1 MHNVYARRS
10 GGFGGGHPP
19 AVEMNKNT
27 ANFVHNALAER
38 PVFHV

>member
-1 MHNVYARRS
+1 MCTHAGPAVSAADN
-10 GGFGGGHPP
+10 P
-19 AVEMNKNT
+19 AVETNKNT

>member
-1 MHNVYARRS
+1 MCTHAGPAVSAADT
-10 GGFGGGHPP
+10 PP